1 MDDDTVL
8 FVLCDELRE
17 IFIKVFDHIC
27 ADGVRALASFAPIK
41 DGIKCGGAAFQTALG
56 VVV

>member
-1 MDDDTVL
+1 MDDDAVL

-17 IFIKVFDHIC
+17 IFVKVFDHIR
-27 ADGVRALASFAPIK
+27 ADGVRALASFAPIRY
-41 DGIKCGGAAFQTALG
+41 GIKCRGAAFQTALG